1 MCYLVADPEKCCV
14 EQLRYAI
21 KRLMFFASGE
31 IIARIYHKSIT
42 TFYMRVDSAQTHL
55 FHHMF
60 AISSSV
66 RGGMRRLGT
75 GCIAVKRFP
84 SIGGAEEGVS
94 GAGGSCLTKGND
106 S

>member
-1 MCYLVADPEKCCV
+1 
-14 EQLRYAI
+14 
-21 KRLMFFASGE
+21 MFFASGE

-55 FHHMF
+55 FHHMS

-75 GCIAVKRFP
+75 GCLAEKRFL
-84 SIGGAEEGVS
+84 SIRGAEGGIS
-94 GAGGSCLTKGND
+94 GADGCVVPCSTKGND